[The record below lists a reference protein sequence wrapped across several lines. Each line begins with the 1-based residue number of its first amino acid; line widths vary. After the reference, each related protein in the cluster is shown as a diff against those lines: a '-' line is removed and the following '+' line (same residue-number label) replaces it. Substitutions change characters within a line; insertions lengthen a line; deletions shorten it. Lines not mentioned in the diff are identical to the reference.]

1 MSVTFTA
8 VVDRVMTSVSLMD
21 NVILGTSVVNVSTIA
36 LLGVTIIVLETL
48 NIGVAS
54 VEVETRV
61 LTIKRDDDD
70 VTLGIVNKEI
80 SSLIIVDG
88 VGVNTVSTG
97 LKVGMSENSVV
108 STVVLGSAVKV
119 TMGVNGVGVSNRVVS
134 SNGVVDMAG
143 VAMMEETASDTEV
156 SITDGNDGMVVSSM
170 DTTVVGII
178 TSVNTGE
185 LAMIISL
192 CVDKLNSLE
201 DGVTIN
207 ENTDVGVTVNVSNID
222 VSMSVSKGELVA
234 TGTEDTVNR
243 VEIDALETGT
253 LITDETG
260 MLVLGSKVRITD
272 VGSTNVVVT
281 TKTVDAIDISVL
293 LSSELVVMTE
303 VGSNDVEVTKGV
315 ITTSV
320 IKELGTVRVDNGI
333 DNGTLVMPIPNDVL
347 GSSKVAVVTKSDV
360 LKIIGTEGDVI
371 NGGRLDSIDVN
382 VEMLIDSTSDTL
394 DIIGVINDWVIS
406 NVVWSAEN
414 KDDVSTGITIVVGS
428 TDNTGEDGKI
438 VTTGVIVVV
447 KMGTE
452 ENVITGTVVTG
463 CITEVGITAML
474 VVTISVV
481 AVVWTMKISCGCCT
495 SLMPTAFWRFRL

>member
-8 VVDRVMTSVSLMD
+8 VVDRVMTSVSLID

-36 LLGVTIIVLETL
+36 LLGVTIIALETL

-61 LTIKRDDDD
+61 LTIKRNDDD
-70 VTLGIVNKEI
+70 VTLCIVNKETL
-80 SSLIIVDG
+80 SLIVDG

-97 LKVGMSENSVV
+97 LKVCMSENSVV

-119 TMGVNGVGVSNRVVS
+119 TMGVSGVGVFIRVVS
-134 SNGVVDMAG
+134 NNGVVDMAG
-143 VAMMEETASDTEV
+143 VTMMEETASDTEV
-156 SITDGNDGMVVSSM
+156 GTTDGNDGIVVSSM
-170 DTTVVGII
+170 YITVVGMI
-178 TSVNTGE
+178 TSGE

-192 CVDKLNSLE
+192 SVDKLNSLE
-201 DGVTIN
+201 DGVTIK

-243 VEIDALETGT
+243 VERDALETGT
-253 LITDETG
+253 LIIDETG

-281 TKTVDAIDISVL
+281 TKIVDAMDISVL
-293 LSSELVVMTE
+293 LSCELVAMTE
-303 VGSNDVEVTKGV
+303 VGSNDVEVTEGV

-320 IKELGTVRVDNGI
+320 IKELGTVRLNNGI
-333 DNGTLVMPIPNDVL
+333 DKGTLVMPIPNDVL
-347 GSSKVAVVTKSDV
+347 GSSDIALVTKSDV
-360 LKIIGTEGDVI
+360 LKIVGTEGGVI

-382 VEMLIDSTSDTL
+382 VEKLIDSTSDTL
-394 DIIGVINDWVIS
+394 DIIGVVNDWLIS

-414 KDDVSTGITIVVGS
+414 KDDVSTGITIVVGC

-438 VTTGVIVVV
+438 VTIGVIVVV

-452 ENVITGTVVTG
+452 ENVLTDTVVTG

>member
-8 VVDRVMTSVSLMD
+8 VVDRVMTSVSLID
-21 NVILGTSVVNVSTIA
+21 NVILGTSVVNVLSIV
-36 LLGVTIIVLETL
+36 LLGVTIIALETL
-48 NIGVAS
+48 NIGVGS
-54 VEVETRV
+54 VEVETSV

-156 SITDGNDGMVVSSM
+156 GTTDGNDGMVVSSM
-170 DTTVVGII
+170 YITVVGII
-178 TSVNTGE
+178 MSGE

-201 DGVTIN
+201 DGITIN
-207 ENTDVGVTVNVSNID
+207 ENIDVGVTVNVSNID

-243 VEIDALETGT
+243 VEIVALETGT

-260 MLVLGSKVRITD
+260 MLVLGSKVRITE

-281 TKTVDAIDISVL
+281 TKVVDAIDISVL
-293 LSSELVVMTE
+293 LSSELVAMTE
-303 VGSNDVEVTKGV
+303 VGSNDVEVTEGM

-320 IKELGTVRVDNGI
+320 IKELGTVRLDNGI

-347 GSSKVAVVTKSDV
+347 GSSDIASVTKSDV

-382 VEMLIDSTSDTL
+382 VEILIDSTSDTL
-394 DIIGVINDWVIS
+394 DIIGVVNDWVIS
-406 NVVWSAEN
+406 NVV
-414 KDDVSTGITIVVGS
+414 
-428 TDNTGEDGKI
+428 
-438 VTTGVIVVV
+438 
-447 KMGTE
+447 
-452 ENVITGTVVTG
+452 
-463 CITEVGITAML
+463 
-474 VVTISVV
+474 
-481 AVVWTMKISCGCCT
+481 
-495 SLMPTAFWRFRL
+495 